1 MKILGIL
8 TISMSFLFI
17 GCSSNVPDC
26 NDSEVKDL
34 VLEIANEEVFGM
46 LGKGFARITE
56 LSLESART
64 TNTNEKTGANSCA
77 ADMRIKQDSGNIKQN
92 RTVPITYTVESA
104 NDGEEF
110 YVTVYGL

>member
-26 NDSEVKDL
+26 NDRETRDL
-34 VLEIANEEVFGM
+34 VLEISNEEVIKRFGRE
-46 LGKGFARITE
+46 LASITG
-56 LSLESART
+56 LSLESVRT

-77 ADMRIKQDSGNIKQN
+77 ADLRIKQNSHNFNQN
-92 RTVPITYTVESA
+92 RTAPITYTVELA
-104 NDGEEF
+104 NDGDDF